1 MMLVFGVGTNR
12 APLGEY
18 AMKKNIVDIRSL
30 HRLTSRIAA
39 ATLLA
44 GLIVATDPLLGSS
57 AYGGLYDSDVTA
69 IKGGD
74 IKDRDYWRAK
84 WDSIRLEEALQER
97 QPEGAVMMAV
107 ISQTNLLGELEKKY
121 PNDEDFKKWKAR
133 AAEINGKIDPNANRG
148 ESFKPGSLW
157 NELNYREAYVNYNY
171 AKVAIDQQD
180 WATAADGLREAA
192 RNLQFL
198 QDRIKNNDR
207 VAAWPAGASQWVTD
221 TAADTAKLQTE
232 VKAKRT

>member
-1 MMLVFGVGTNR
+1 MT
-12 APLGEY
+12 
-18 AMKKNIVDIRSL
+18 KNLVDIRSP
-30 HRLTSRIAA
+30 HRLACRIAA

-44 GLIVATDPLLGSS
+44 GFVVAIDPFASSS
-57 AYGGLYDSDVTA
+57 AYGGLYDSDITA

-97 QPEGAVMMAV
+97 QPEGAIMMAI
-107 ISQTNLLGELEKKY
+107 ISQTNLLAELEKKY
-121 PNDEDFKKWKAR
+121 PNDEDFKKWQAR
-133 AAEINGKIDPNANRG
+133 AAEINAKIDPNANRG

-157 NELNYREAYVNYNY
+157 NEYNYREAWVNYNY

-180 WATAADGLREAA
+180 WQTAADGLREAE
-192 RNLQFL
+192 RNLGFL

-207 VAAWPAGASQWVTD
+207 VATWPASASQWVKD
-221 TAADTAKLQTE
+221 TAADTAKLQND
-232 VKAKRT
+232 VKAKLA